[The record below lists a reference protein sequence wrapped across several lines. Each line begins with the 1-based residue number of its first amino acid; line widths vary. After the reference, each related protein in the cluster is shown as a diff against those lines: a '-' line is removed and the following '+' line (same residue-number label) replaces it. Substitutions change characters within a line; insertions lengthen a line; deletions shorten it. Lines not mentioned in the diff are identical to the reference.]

1 MRIIVTRPRAQA
13 EMLVAELQRAGIDAV
28 ALPLIDIGPV
38 RDPLPLQQ
46 AWKELPQF
54 ALLMFVSAN
63 AVQQFMRHRPAQ
75 ATWPAQVLAG
85 STGPGTS
92 TALREA
98 GVPPQ
103 ALVEP
108 AGTVFDSEAL
118 WERLRA
124 RDWSGRRVL
133 VVRGERGRDWLAERF
148 GQAGA
153 SVDFVAAYERRLPRL
168 DAPAQAL
175 LDAAQRWP
183 SQHLWV
189 FSSSEAVANLAL
201 LAPGADWS
209 RAAAIAAHERIVAAA
224 RQLGFGRVE
233 PVAADAVAVADAVA
247 AAEQRS
253 IQSDPS

>member
-13 EMLVAELQRAGIDAV
+13 ELLVAELQREGIDAV
-28 ALPLIDIGPV
+28 ALPLIDIAPV

-46 AWKELPQF
+46 AWRDLPQL

-63 AVQQFMRHRPAQ
+63 AVQQFMRHRPLQ

-92 TALREA
+92 TALRQA

-108 AGTVFDSEAL
+108 AGAVFDSEAL
-118 WERLRA
+118 WDRLRA

-133 VVRGERGRDWLAERF
+133 VVRGENGRDWLAERF
-148 GQAGA
+148 VAAGA
-153 SVDFVAAYERRLPRL
+153 RVDFVAAYERRLPQL
-168 DAPAQAL
+168 DAPAKAL
-175 LDAAQRWP
+175 LDVARRCP
-183 SQHLWV
+183 LQHLWV

-201 LAPGADWS
+201 LAPGAAWS
-209 RAAAIAAHERIVAAA
+209 RAAAIAAHERIAAAA
-224 RQLGFGRVE
+224 RQLGFGRVDR
-233 PVAADAVAVADAVA
+233 VAADAAAVAGAVA
-247 AAEQRS
+247 ALKQRS
-253 IQSDPS
+253 IQSGPP

>member
-13 EMLVAELQRAGIDAV
+13 ELLVAELQRTGIDAL
-28 ALPLIDIGPV
+28 ALPLIDIAAV

-46 AWKELPQF
+46 AWKDLPQF

-75 ATWPAQVLAG
+75 AAWPAQVLAG

-92 TALREA
+92 TALRRA

-118 WERLRA
+118 WQRLAA

-133 VVRGERGRDWLAERF
+133 VVRGESGRDWLAERF

-153 SVDFVAAYERRLPRL
+153 RVDFLAAYERRLPQP
-168 DAPAQAL
+168 DAPGQAL
-175 LDAAQRWP
+175 LDAAQQLPW
-183 SQHLWV
+183 QHLWV
-189 FSSSEAVANLAL
+189 FSSSEAAANLAL
-201 LAPGADWS
+201 LAPGADWT
-209 RAAAIAAHERIVAAA
+209 RAAAIAPHERIVAAV
-224 RQLGFGRVE
+224 RQLGFGRVDL
-233 PVAADAVAVADAVA
+233 VAANAAAVARAVA
-247 AAEQRS
+247 TFESRS
-253 IQSDPS
+253 IQSHPP